1 VNLLSVS
8 GWIELE
14 VLYGWDRFNQQWL
27 CPARMALG
35 LENYQQMTPELED
48 RLCFTATESGSY
60 ERAAKVAA
68 KWGSPIEDSTI
79 QRHVQKAGARAEVQT
94 QERTIKLLDPATR
107 AEGLEH
113 TSALRQK
120 KPFSMVVMMDGHM
133 ARERGPDWGLK
144 PSHAPGNRV
153 EWHEVKSAV
162 IYRFQPEDEPV
173 QESKRL
179 ILLDKQVV
187 ARRMEAEDF
196 GQSVHAQALRCGM
209 AQAQHVFVVCDG
221 GVWIWKIKEDRFVQA
236 IGVLDF
242 YHASQHLWAVAHQLY
257 PEDGT
262 GARQWIEPLL
272 SQMKAGQAEQV
283 IGRLEDLPRHCERH
297 GKTLD
302 KDLLEKQ
309 LNYFREHRDHMH
321 YEQARQKGAPIGSGA
336 MESFC
341 SQLQH
346 RIKRTGQFWSTQG
359 LNRLLALEV
368 AKRNLDWDA
377 IWAKN

>member
-1 VNLLSVS
+1 M
-8 GWIELE
+8 
-14 VLYGWDRFNQQWL
+14 YGWDRFNQPWL
-27 CPARMALG
+27 CPTRMVLG
-35 LENYQQMTPELED
+35 LEDYQQMTPELED

-68 KWGSPIEDSTI
+68 QWGSPIEDSTI
-79 QRHVQKAGARAEVQT
+79 RTHVQKAGARAEAQA
-94 QERTIKLLDPATR
+94 QARTSKLLDPATR
-107 AEGLEH
+107 AEALER
-113 TSALRQK
+113 TSILRQK
-120 KPFSMVVMMDGHM
+120 QPFSLVVMMDGHM
-133 ARERGPDWGLK
+133 ARERGPDWSLK
-144 PSHAPGNRV
+144 PAHAPANRV
-153 EWHEVKSAV
+153 AWHEVKAAV
-162 IYRFQPEDEPV
+162 LYRFEPDAEPV
-173 QESKRL
+173 PESKRL
-179 ILLDKQVV
+179 VLLDKQVV
-187 ARRMEAEDF
+187 ARRTEAEDF

-209 AQAQHVFVVCDG
+209 AQAQHVFVVGDG
-221 GVWIWKIKEDRFVQA
+221 GVWIWKIKEDRFVEA

-242 YHASQHLWAVAHQLY
+242 YHASQHLGAVAQQLY
-257 PEDGT
+257 PEDG
-262 GARQWIEPLL
+262 GRARQWIEPLL

-283 IGRLEDLPRHCERH
+283 IGRLEDLPRHCAQQ
-297 GKTLD
+297 GQALNQ
-302 KDLLEKQ
+302 DLLKKE

-321 YEQARQKGAPIGSGA
+321 YDQVREQGAPMGSGA

>member
-1 VNLLSVS
+1 
-8 GWIELE
+8 
-14 VLYGWDRFNQQWL
+14 
-27 CPARMALG
+27 M
-35 LENYQQMTPELED
+35 ED
-48 RLCFTATESGSY
+48 RLCLTATESGSY
-60 ERAAKVAA
+60 ERAAKVAS
-68 KWGSPIEDSTI
+68 KWGSLIEDSTI
-79 QRHVQKAGARAEVQT
+79 HRHVQQAGARAEAQT
-94 QERTIKLLDPATR
+94 QARTLKLLDPATR
-107 AEGLEH
+107 AGALER
-113 TSALRQK
+113 TSAWRQK

-133 ARERGPDWGLK
+133 ARERGPAWGLK
-144 PSHAPGNRV
+144 PSPAPGNRV
-153 EWHEVKSAV
+153 EWHAVKAAV
-162 IYRFQPEDEPV
+162 IYRFEPEDEPA

-187 ARRMEAEDF
+187 ARRGEAEDF
-196 GQSVHAQALRCGM
+196 GQSVQAQALRGGM

-221 GVWIWKIKEDRFVQA
+221 GVWIWKIQEARFVQA

-257 PEDGT
+257 PEEGG

-272 SQMKAGQAEQV
+272 KQMKAGQAEQV
-283 IGRLEDLPRHCERH
+283 IGRLEDLPRHCERQ
-297 GKTLD
+297 GKTLNQ
-302 KDLLEKQ
+302 DLLEKE
-309 LNYFREHRDHMH
+309 LNYFREHREHMH
-321 YEQARQKGAPIGSGA
+321 YDQVREQGAPIGSGA